1 MATFVLT
8 DARIAINGTDLS
20 DHGNQVSI
28 SYEAET
34 QDDTAFGDDTRS
46 NAGGLKNWSASV
58 TFLQDFASGEVD
70 ATLFPLVG
78 TAVTVS
84 FRGTSGAK
92 STTNP
97 DYGDGTTTGLI
108 QSYSPFGNSV
118 GDMATASLEI
128 VPGGSSPDL
137 VRATS

>member
-8 DARIAINGTDLS
+8 DAVITIDGTDLS
-20 DHGNQVSI
+20 DHGNQVSV

-46 NAGGLKNWSASV
+46 NSGGLKNWSMDI
-58 TFLQDFASGEVD
+58 TFLQDFAASEVD

-78 TAVTVS
+78 TTVTVAVRS
-84 FRGTSGAK
+84 TSSAVG
-92 STTNP
+92 STNP
-97 DYGDGTTTGLI
+97 SYTGTALI

-118 GDMATASLEI
+118 GDQATASVSCVAAGTL
-128 VPGGSSPDL
+128 S
-137 VRATS
+137 RATS